1 LSAHDR
7 SNLAPVSKRGRAEES
22 VPAHPRFVPAAGFRS
37 IPNPKGFQSLGH
49 KCGERAQVFQRCRE
63 FDDTKRGLLASNPV
77 EEPRMTL
84 QIALLVFA
92 IYAAS
97 AAFVVYL
104 AAL

>member
-1 LSAHDR
+1 LGTNAA
-7 SNLAPVSKRGRAEES
+7 NA
-22 VPAHPRFVPAAGFRS
+22 PRF
-37 IPNPKGFQSLGH
+37 
-49 KCGERAQVFQRCRE
+49 FQRCRA

>member
-1 LSAHDR
+1 M
-7 SNLAPVSKRGRAEES
+7 
-22 VPAHPRFVPAAGFRS
+22 
-37 IPNPKGFQSLGH
+37 
-49 KCGERAQVFQRCRE
+49 
-63 FDDTKRGLLASNPV
+63 